1 MYSFINKMNFYSC
14 LAQTEKTAIQECVE
28 SKHLFAKGQTLVK
41 AGEKSDRIN
50 IVTDGWA
57 GCFKSA
63 HNGID
68 QLISFILQGDHC
80 EEISSIQGRMDHSI
94 KALSD
99 VRVTRIDR
107 QKLLARIEPGSG
119 LAQGLAWSSIV
130 DKSIMGEWLLNVT
143 RRPAAMRLAHLLC
156 ELFTRSFIIG
166 KTEGNSMHFPLTQ
179 VALSESL
186 GLSPVHLNR
195 SLQLLRQRKL
205 ITLARKTLT
214 IIDWQQLAEFAD
226 FDNNYLHID
235 GKLPVSL
242 RMAS

>member
-1 MYSFINKMNFYSC
+1 MYSFINKMNFYAC
-14 LAQTEKTAIQECVE
+14 LTQAEKTAIQECVE
-28 SKHLFAKGQTLVK
+28 SKHLFAKGQTLAK
-41 AGEKSDRIN
+41 AGERSDRID

-57 GCFKSA
+57 GRFKSA
-63 HNGID
+63 HDGTD
-68 QLISFILQGDHC
+68 QVISFILQGDHC
-80 EEISSIQGRMDHSI
+80 EEISSVQSRLDHSI

-99 VRVTRIDR
+99 VRITRIDR
-107 QKLLARIEPGSG
+107 QKLLTRIEPDSG

-179 VALSESL
+179 VALSEAL

-195 SLQLLRQRKL
+195 SLQLLRHEKL
-205 ITLARKTLT
+205 VTLCQKTLT
-214 IIDWQQLAEFAD
+214 ITDWKQLAEFAD
-226 FDNNYLHID
+226 FDNDYLHLN
-235 GKLPVSL
+235 GKIPVSL
-242 RMAS
+242 RLAS

>member
-1 MYSFINKMNFYSC
+1 M
-14 LAQTEKTAIQECVE
+14 
-28 SKHLFAKGQTLVK
+28 
-41 AGEKSDRIN
+41 
-50 IVTDGWA
+50 
-57 GCFKSA
+57 
-63 HNGID
+63 
-68 QLISFILQGDHC
+68 
-80 EEISSIQGRMDHSI
+80 
-94 KALSD
+94 
-99 VRVTRIDR
+99 
-107 QKLLARIEPGSG
+107 
-119 LAQGLAWSSIV
+119 V

-195 SLQLLRQRKL
+195 SLQLLRHKGL
-205 ITLARKTLT
+205 VSLNRKTLT
-214 IIDWQQLAEFAD
+214 ILDWQQLAEFAD

-242 RMAS
+242 KLAS